1 MFFQDVTKKGL
12 VTNKSFWKF
21 VRPFLTNKNYHEQSD
36 IMLIYNAKVIVAE
49 HDLIKTF
56 NDYNIN
62 IYSRKFVLGKT

>member
-1 MFFQDVTKKGL
+1 
-12 VTNKSFWKF
+12 
-21 VRPFLTNKNYHEQSD
+21 
-36 IMLIYNAKVIVAE
+36 MLIDNAKVIVAE